1 MVLAHAMLAQQ
12 RMKAASES
20 GNDVLRISFDK
31 TLVLIRSLWV
41 TLAAGKGIISQKQ
54 AGALTRRVLDLL
66 AQILLPVRRKRSCPR
81 KVRQPVSSWPRLAE
95 NSYSLGE
102 TQYEILKAYA

>member
-1 MVLAHAMLAQQ
+1 M
-12 RMKAASES
+12 
-20 GNDVLRISFDK
+20 LRISFGK

-41 TLAAGKGIISQKQ
+41 TLAAGEGIINQKQ

-66 AQILLPVRRKRSCPR
+66 AQTLLPVRRKRSCPR

-95 NSYSLGE
+95 NSYSLGK